1 MSIIVC
7 RPKSLQLDLLAHAE
21 RKALIINPANETERH
36 TIERT
41 PVGRR
46 GGPRRIAVVIGRKW
60 PAKGVQLSV
69 SFMDSPK
76 NDLRKRILLHMNAWG
91 QKANVKF
98 AETSG
103 VGQVRIARLESPEEE
118 AGYWSYVGT
127 EILEIPED
135 QPTMNLDGFTMQETE
150 AEFRRV
156 VRHEAGHTLG
166 FDHEHMRSNIVKL
179 IDRDKAIEFFDK
191 DQGWTPEEVEE
202 QVLTPLKNK
211 SIMGTKEADPISIM
225 CYQLPGEIM
234 KNGKPIQGGNN
245 INPRDHAFAA
255 SLYPKKSRRAKPPP
269 FVLEDIAQPEPEA
282 AEPGPTEQPAAAIP
296 PAPGTAAFS
305 LSPQSSLGNVFELV
319 IMDEF
324 RPNHDA
330 PRGASGE
337 TPEFAQVLATYGG
350 ARVTSVMRSAP
361 QRAKPPPARPRVPR
375 KNASTPARRLSSG
388 ISSAR
393 TSASRN
399 TPTGLKAHFP
409 TTKR

>member
-7 RPKSLQLDLLAHAE
+7 RPKSLQLDLLANAE

-46 GGPRRIAVVIGRKW
+46 GGARRIAVVIGRKW

-76 NDLRKRILLHMNAWG
+76 SDLRKRILLHMNAWG

-103 VGQVRIARLESPEEE
+103 VGQVRIARLDSPEDQ

-127 EILEIPED
+127 EILEIDED
-135 QPTMNLDGFTMQETE
+135 QPTMNLDGFTMRTSE

-166 FDHEHMRSNIVKL
+166 FDHEHMRSDIVKL

-202 QVLTPLKNK
+202 QVLTPLAKK

-225 CYQLPGEIM
+225 CYQLPAEIM
-234 KNGKPIQGGNN
+234 KNGKPIKGGKD

-255 SLYPKKSRRAKPPP
+255 SLYPKKSRTRH
-269 FVLEDIAQPEPEA
+269 
-282 AEPGPTEQPAAAIP
+282 TAAI
-296 PAPGTAAFS
+296 
-305 LSPQSSLGNVFELV
+305 
-319 IMDEF
+319 
-324 RPNHDA
+324 R
-330 PRGASGE
+330 PRGH
-337 TPEFAQVLATYGG
+337 LAATAGIGG
-350 ARVTSVMRSAP
+350 ARVPGAAGRRDTAGARDRSP
-361 QRAKPPPARPRVPR
+361 VPR
-375 KNASTPARRLSSG
+375 TAQRSGKRIRARDHGRV
-388 ISSAR
+388 SAE
-393 TSASRN
+393 
-399 TPTGLKAHFP
+399 P
-409 TTKR
+409 